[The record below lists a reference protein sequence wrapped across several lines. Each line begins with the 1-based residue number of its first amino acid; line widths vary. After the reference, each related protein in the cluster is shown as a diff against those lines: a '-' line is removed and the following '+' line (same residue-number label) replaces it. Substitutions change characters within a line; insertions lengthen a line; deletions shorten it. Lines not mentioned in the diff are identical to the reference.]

1 MRNRTRQSQ
10 AKGLPLN
17 AGEAWRTTPAV
28 RRFFASGAA
37 PKLLGLVYQAQQS
50 VTACFQP
57 LPSRSTQET
66 EWVISAT
73 CVDFPLCFI

>member
-50 VTACFQP
+50 VTA
-57 LPSRSTQET
+57 
-66 EWVISAT
+66 
-73 CVDFPLCFI
+73 